1 VSSEERLPVLDGL
14 RAVSIVLVLAG
25 HMLPLGPKFLQLNGS
40 AAAMG
45 MSLFFCLSGFLIA
58 QGLIHNAD
66 IHEFV
71 VRRFA
76 RIIPL
81 AYAYSVLTAGV
92 LYFDPKTLLAMTTF
106 LLNYRDHLDG
116 YNAHFWSLCVEV
128 HFYVAIA
135 IVVAVAG
142 KKGIWI
148 VWPACL
154 AVMALRAGEGAYSS
168 IMTHLRV
175 DEILAGACVAT
186 LYQKSWRNRLP
197 FPIWMVALAALLWFL
212 SGSPYT
218 GWFQY
223 LRSST
228 TALLLAVVLCQG
240 HNWLVGFLSSRPMRY
255 IATISYALYVVH
267 VLTIQGW
274 LNEGGTLER
283 YVFKRPISLALT
295 WLTAHL
301 STFYWER
308 PWQLAAKRWIEH
320 RRKRQLQLAAYRPPE
335 FPVE

>member
-1 VSSEERLPVLDGL
+1 VSSAERLPVLDGL

-25 HMLPLGPKFLQLNGS
+25 HMLPLGPKLLQLNGS

-45 MSLFFCLSGFLIA
+45 MSLFFCLSGFLIV

-66 IHEFV
+66 VHEFV

-76 RIIPL
+76 RIVPL

-92 LYFDPKTLLAMTTF
+92 LYFDPKTLLWMTTF
-106 LLNYRDHLDG
+106 LLNYRDQLDS

-128 HFYVAIA
+128 HFYLAIA
-135 IVVAVAG
+135 IAVAVAG

-154 AVMALRAGEGAYSS
+154 AVTALRVGEGTHIS
-168 IMTHLRV
+168 ILTHLRV
-175 DEILAGACVAT
+175 DEILVGACVAT
-186 LYQKSWRNRLP
+186 IYHKSWNGRLP
-197 FPIWMVALAALLWFL
+197 FPVGLVVLASLLWYL
-212 SGSPYT
+212 AGSPFT

-223 LRSST
+223 LRPYA
-228 TALLLAVVLCQG
+228 TALLLAAVLCQG
-240 HNWLVGFLSSRPMRY
+240 KNWLVGFLSSRPMRY

-267 VLTIQGW
+267 VLMIQGW
-274 LNEGGTLER
+274 FNEGGVFER
-283 YVFKRPISLALT
+283 YVVKRPISFALT
-295 WLTAHL
+295 FAAAHL

-308 PWQLAAKRWIEH
+308 PWQLAARQWIEH
-320 RRKRQLQLAAYRPPE
+320 RRRRLQSAA
-335 FPVE
+335 